1 MYIETVSKLKGSKK
15 KKWQELLST
24 TELHDDRMPDSVVL
38 VWDDDD
44 LIATGSREKNILKYL
59 SVSPNRQGEDLLSV
73 VLTNLRKDAF
83 ENGYNHLFLY
93 TKPSNKFIFT
103 SLFFYPIVETDK
115 VVLIS
120 FVREDKV
127 NDVLETLKEKFEK
140 IKNGKGIAYTIP
152 MNSIIGVS
160 IYQFLSNNKTMKK
173 EGK

>member
-1 MYIETVSKLKGSKK
+1 MARKKETTIANKKSVNPGIKKLKLLVTIVNRSK
-15 KKWQELLST
+15 
-24 TELHDDRMPDSVVL
+24 
-38 VWDDDD
+38 
-44 LIATGSREKNILKYL
+44 ATYYI
-59 SVSPNRQGEDLLSV
+59 DLLEQ
-73 VLTNLRKDAF
+73 F
-83 ENGYNHLFLY
+83 EVNMQLVIYGKGTVNSEMRDLLG
-93 TKPSNKFIFT
+93 
-103 SLFFYPIVETDK
+103 IVETDK

>member
-1 MYIETVSKLKGSKK
+1 MARKKETTIANKKSVNPGIKKLKLLVTIVNRSK
-15 KKWQELLST
+15 
-24 TELHDDRMPDSVVL
+24 
-38 VWDDDD
+38 
-44 LIATGSREKNILKYL
+44 ATYYI
-59 SVSPNRQGEDLLSV
+59 DLLEQFEVNMQLV
-73 VLTNLRKDAF
+73 VYGKGTANSEMRDLLGID
-83 ENGYNHLFLY
+83 
-93 TKPSNKFIFT
+93 
-103 SLFFYPIVETDK
+103 ETDK

-173 EGK
+173 EEK

>member
-1 MYIETVSKLKGSKK
+1 MARKKESTTANKKSVNPGIKKLKLLVTIVNRSK
-15 KKWQELLST
+15 
-24 TELHDDRMPDSVVL
+24 
-38 VWDDDD
+38 
-44 LIATGSREKNILKYL
+44 ATYY
-59 SVSPNRQGEDLLSV
+59 VDLLEQFEV
-73 VLTNLRKDAF
+73 NMQLVLYGKGTANSEMRDLL
-83 ENGYNHLFLY
+83 G
-93 TKPSNKFIFT
+93 
-103 SLFFYPIVETDK
+103 IVETDK

-173 EGK
+173 EEK

>member
-1 MYIETVSKLKGSKK
+1 MARKKETTVANKKSVNPGIKKLKLLVTIVNRSK
-15 KKWQELLST
+15 
-24 TELHDDRMPDSVVL
+24 
-38 VWDDDD
+38 
-44 LIATGSREKNILKYL
+44 ATYYI
-59 SVSPNRQGEDLLSV
+59 DLLEQFEVNMQLV
-73 VLTNLRKDAF
+73 VYGKGTANSEMRDLL
-83 ENGYNHLFLY
+83 G
-93 TKPSNKFIFT
+93 
-103 SLFFYPIVETDK
+103 IVETDK

-173 EGK
+173 EEK